1 MSNEP
6 SITALISALE
16 EQRYQAMQSN
26 DLENIQCLLHP
37 ELSYVHSSGK
47 VDNRDSF
54 MKNLRDGLSIYHR
67 IQHVV
72 HKVHQS
78 GDTAMVF
85 GEMVADITSHG
96 EAKTIQNRTLNVW
109 LRTGMNWQLFAYQP
123 TPIATR
129 SSSLPV
135 CGE

>member
-16 EQRYQAMQSN
+16 EQRYKAMQRN
-26 DLENIQCLLHP
+26 DLDSIRRLLHP

-67 IQHVV
+67 IQHIV
-72 HKVHQS
+72 HNVHQS
-78 GDTAMVF
+78 GDTAIVF
-85 GEMVADITSHG
+85 GEMFADITSHG
-96 EAKTIQNRTLNVW
+96 VAKTIQNRTLTVW

>member
-6 SITALISALE
+6 SITALISSLE
-16 EQRYQAMQSN
+16 ERRYQAMQSN
-26 DLENIQCLLHP
+26 DLENIQRLLHP

-47 VDNRDSF
+47 VDNRESF
-54 MKNLRDGLSIYHR
+54 LNKLRDGLSIYHL

-78 GDTAMVF
+78 GDTAIVF

-96 EAKTIQNRTLNVW
+96 VAKTIQNRTLNVW
-109 LRTGMNWQLFAYQP
+109 LRTGMDWQLFAYQP
-123 TPIATR
+123 TPIATL
-129 SSSLPV
+129 SSSPLTS
-135 CGE
+135 GE

>member
-6 SITALISALE
+6 SITALISSLE
-16 EQRYQAMQSN
+16 ERRYQAMQSN
-26 DLENIQCLLHP
+26 DLENIQRLLHP

-47 VDNRDSF
+47 VDNRESF
-54 MKNLRDGLSIYHR
+54 LNNLRDGLSIYHL

-78 GDTAMVF
+78 GDTAIVF

-96 EAKTIQNRTLNVW
+96 VAKTIQNRTLNVW

-123 TPIATR
+123 TPIATL
-129 SSSLPV
+129 SSSPLTS
-135 CGE
+135 GE

>member
-1 MSNEP
+1 MSTEP
-6 SITALISALE
+6 SITELISSLE
-16 EQRYQAMQSN
+16 ELRYQAMQSN
-26 DLENIQCLLHP
+26 ALENIQRLLHP

-54 MKNLRDGLSIYHR
+54 LKNLREGLSVYHR

-72 HKVHQS
+72 HKVYQS
-78 GDTAMVF
+78 GNTAIVF

-96 EAKTIQNRTLNVW
+96 VAKTIQNRTLNIW
-109 LRTGMNWQLFAYQP
+109 LKTGTNWQLFAYQP
-123 TPIATR
+123 TPIATG

>member
-1 MSNEP
+1 MSTEP
-6 SITALISALE
+6 SITELISSLE
-16 EQRYQAMQSN
+16 ELRYQAMQSS
-26 DLENIQCLLHP
+26 DLKSIQHLLHP

-54 MKNLRDGLSIYHR
+54 LKNLRDGLSVYHR

-72 HKVHQS
+72 HKVYQS
-78 GDTAMVF
+78 GDTAIVF

-96 EAKTIQNRTLNVW
+96 VAKTIQNRTLNVW
-109 LRTGMNWQLFAYQP
+109 LKTGTNWQLFAYQP
-123 TPIATR
+123 TPIATG
-129 SSSLPV
+129 SSSLPA